1 MDKIKNA
8 EFSKIIF
15 WLVWSTH
22 LIVIIF
28 AAIMIRLNFDRN
40 GYLDTTLL
48 AILIPSTAAE
58 LASATAMYYWKTRT
72 NNVYEYGEKFIMD
85 LVESDKIENQQ
96 VVQIAQAF
104 FNSSQLNNAT
114 QTTISARK

>member
-1 MDKIKNA
+1 MDEKRY
-8 EFSKIIF
+8 EFSKVIF
-15 WLVWSTH
+15 WLVWVTH

-28 AAIMIRLNFDRN
+28 ASFMVKANFDRN

-85 LVESDKIENQQ
+85 LVESEKIENQY
-96 VVQIAQAF
+96 VVQISQAF
-104 FNSSQLNNAT
+104 FSSSQLNNAT
-114 QTTISARK
+114 QLTTHK